1 MASGSGMAKA
11 GCARGLGAALL
22 LAGLLVGCGTPTH
35 RPSTVEYNFQMAA
48 VDPLAVW
55 QQRLG
60 EHLVGIGDA
69 DPAALSQL
77 PVLRSPSVL
86 RPARIVFSATEIDS
100 AVAERDGYDVFGLLL
115 DRQPDAG
122 GSWFIFI
129 VGTVERSD
137 YRPAAIRDVRLV
149 AMSMRGGSAVW
160 ITGPADAQALAR
172 YAKRAAQASVLRF
185 PADHDEF
192 RSFPCAAGLC
202 VEETGSGA
210 RWSIDLAR
218 RPPAATGTGRGA

>member
-1 MASGSGMAKA
+1 MTQR

-22 LAGLLVGCGTPTH
+22 VACLLAGCGTPAH
-35 RPSTVEYNFQMAA
+35 RPSTAVRGHDFQTAA
-48 VDPLAVW
+48 ADPLAVW

-60 EHLVGIGDA
+60 EHLAGIGDG

-77 PVLRSPSVL
+77 PVMRSPSVL

-100 AVAERDGYDVFGLLL
+100 VVAERDGYDVFGLLL

-122 GSWFIFI
+122 GSWFVFV

-137 YRPAAIRDVRLV
+137 YRPAAITDVRLV
-149 AMSMRGGSAVW
+149 ALSIRGGSPVW
-160 ITGPADAQALAR
+160 ITGPADGQALTR
-172 YAKRAAQASVLRF
+172 YAKRAAGASVLRF

-192 RSFPCAAGLC
+192 RCFPCAAGLC

-210 RWSIDLAR
+210 RWSIDLTR
-218 RPPAATGTGRGA
+218 RPPAGTGRGA